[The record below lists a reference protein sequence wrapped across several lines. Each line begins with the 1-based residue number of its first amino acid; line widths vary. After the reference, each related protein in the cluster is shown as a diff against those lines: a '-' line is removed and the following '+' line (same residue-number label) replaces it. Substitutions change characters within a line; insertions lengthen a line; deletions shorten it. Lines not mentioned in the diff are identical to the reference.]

1 MDPDLTYNEFMIE
14 DGHETDRYIADAEE
28 VLGRAHSFYKDVLKV
43 VVQAAIRNR
52 MLLDAENVQCTM
64 EAVQEGLYNE
74 SCVDG
79 AVSTLKEHGVEHSIY
94 PHDCDTLC
102 ADAAEQIIDAFRV
115 KPVSLSEIFDDVF
128 GAMAQ
133 ATRSYIPHNPG
144 TVSVAG
150 VSQQFKDVFGGA
162 A

>member
-1 MDPDLTYNEFMIE
+1 MDTGLTQNEFLMA
-14 DGHETDRYIADAEE
+14 DGHDDGRYIADAEE
-28 VLGRAHSFYKDVLKV
+28 VLGRAHSFYKDVLKA

-79 AVSTLKEHGVEHSIY
+79 AVSTLKEFDVEHSIY
-94 PHDCDTLC
+94 PHNCDTLC

-115 KPVSLSEIFDDVF
+115 KPVDASEVLSDAFS
-128 GAMAQ
+128 AMAQ
-133 ATRSYIPHNPG
+133 ASRSYIPHNPG

-150 VSQQFKDVFGGA
+150 VSQQFKDVFGGVA
-162 A
+162 